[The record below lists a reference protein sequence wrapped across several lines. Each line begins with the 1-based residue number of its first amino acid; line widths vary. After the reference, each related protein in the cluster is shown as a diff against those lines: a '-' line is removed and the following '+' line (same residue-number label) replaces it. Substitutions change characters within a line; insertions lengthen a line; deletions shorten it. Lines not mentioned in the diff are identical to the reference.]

1 MSRPSAGAAC
11 GGSLSPTLLPLRV
24 IRGEP
29 SLDDSD
35 NFPSQPNVRV
45 PTIDLAW
52 GRMENTA
59 GPWGYGPFSINV
71 EPQSPTGDHRELS
84 FEVQRDDVPLGSV
97 IQELTRSAAT
107 MVTGAST
114 DQANGEARVRAQFL
128 ATARARLEKFLERV
142 VPTS

>member
-1 MSRPSAGAAC
+1 
-11 GGSLSPTLLPLRV
+11 
-24 IRGEP
+24 
-29 SLDDSD
+29 
-35 NFPSQPNVRV
+35 
-45 PTIDLAW
+45 
-52 GRMENTA
+52 MENTA

-114 DQANGEARVRAQFL
+114 DRANGEARVRAQFL
-128 ATARARLEKFLERV
+128 ATARARLEKFLDEGRADQLS
-142 VPTS
+142 PGKPISLPRINSTDPDFIDGLAESDRPFQ